1 MVQLLSHLGADVHRA
16 ANDGGRPIHTA
27 AKGGHDKTV
36 LLLLSLRADVNAAD
50 DRGQTPLIFASFFGH
65 SREVRILLTHK
76 CDPSLIMANGG
87 NAADAARASEAEDH
101 VKSEILAL
109 LQQYGG

>member
-1 MVQLLSHLGADVHRA
+1 MVQLLYDLGADVHRA
-16 ANDGGRPIHTA
+16 RNDGVRPIHTT
-27 AKGGHDKTV
+27 AKHGHDKTM
-36 LLLLSLRADVNAAD
+36 LLLLSLRADINAAD
-50 DRGQTPLIFASFFGH
+50 DRRQTPLILASFFGH
-65 SREVRILLTHK
+65 PHEVRILLTHK
-76 CDPSLIMANGG
+76 CDPSLVAKGG